1 MEGRNVNVVN
11 INRQRNGYEDVL
23 KSAISDDWWRAP
35 VRSRNIVN
43 FHVFEKFYEA
53 PSDHNADGARRKD

>member
-1 MEGRNVNVVN
+1 MATRMSLRALLVMTDE
-11 INRQRNGYEDVL
+11 
-23 KSAISDDWWRAP
+23 AP